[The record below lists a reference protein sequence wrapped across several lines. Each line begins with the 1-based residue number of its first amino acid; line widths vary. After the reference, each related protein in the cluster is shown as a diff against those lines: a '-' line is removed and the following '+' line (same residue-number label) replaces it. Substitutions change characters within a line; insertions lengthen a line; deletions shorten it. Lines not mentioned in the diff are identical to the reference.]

1 MPESLVLG
9 IETSGLWTGAALV
22 SGERVLFEESV
33 GPGTGHNEVIVD
45 LLDRAFRSSGMV
57 PAALAGIGVTVGP
70 GMFTSLRVG
79 LAAAKALAMA
89 SGCPLR
95 GVDTLAAL
103 AATAGPGGAVLA
115 LIDARKGQVYAA
127 LWDDGET
134 RLEPA
139 VVDLDR
145 VVDWL
150 DGQAPAG
157 TALRLAGSGTE
168 LCIGNLVSAGRDCA
182 DTGVRVP
189 AARVVARL
197 AATDIA
203 AGRADS
209 LADLAPSYLR
219 RTDAELARERQHPG

>member
-1 MPESLVLG
+1 MTEPLILG
-9 IETSGLWTGAALV
+9 IETSGLWTEAVLV
-22 SGERVLFEESV
+22 SGGRILFEESV
-33 GPGTGHNEVIVD
+33 GPGANHNEVIVD
-45 LLDRAFRSSGMV
+45 LLDRAFRSARADPG
-57 PAALAGIGVTVGP
+57 ALTGIGVTVGP

-95 GVDTLAAL
+95 GIDTLAAL
-103 AATAGPGGAVLA
+103 AATAGPGEPTLA

-127 LWDDGET
+127 LWDKGEA

-145 VVDWL
+145 VVEWL
-150 DGQAPAG
+150 AAQLPAGQA
-157 TALRLAGSGTE
+157 LRVAGSGTE
-168 LCIGNLVSAGRDCA
+168 LCIDNLVSAGHDCT
-182 DTGVRVP
+182 DTGIRVP
-189 AARVVARL
+189 AARVVAQL

-209 LADLAPSYLR
+209 LADLAPRYLR
-219 RTDAELARERQHPG
+219 RTDAELARERQHPD

>member
-1 MPESLVLG
+1 MPEPLTLG

-33 GPGTGHNEVIVD
+33 GPGTGHNEVIVG
-45 LLDRAFRSSGMV
+45 LLDRAFRSAGIG
-57 PAALAGIGVTVGP
+57 PAVLAGIGVTVGP

-89 SGCPLR
+89 AGCALR

-115 LIDARKGQVYAA
+115 LIDAHRGQVYAA
-127 LWDDGET
+127 LWDDGEA

-139 VVDLDR
+139 VVDPDR

-150 DGQAPAG
+150 GQPPAG
-157 TALRLAGSGTE
+157 PALRLAGSGTE
-168 LCIGNLVSAGRDCA
+168 LCIGGLVSAGRDCA
-182 DTGVRVP
+182 DTGVRAP

-197 AATDIA
+197 AAADIA
-203 AGRADS
+203 AGRADR
-209 LADLAPSYLR
+209 LADLAPRYLR
-219 RTDAELARERQHPG
+219 RTDAELARERKHPA